1 MKKTSSNI
9 ELILSF
15 KKGDEKAFEILFQK
29 YHKKLYAFLYKLLN
43 SKEDAEEIVQ
53 NTFIKIWER
62 REDFIADYSFESFL
76 FTIAKNAFLNET
88 RKRINGKIITDHMDF
103 LNEVS
108 SVETDDYVI
117 YKETKTLINSFIDE
131 LPARRKEIF
140 LLRRVHGLSRKEIA
154 DKLGISII
162 TVDNQLTKATSF
174 LKEQFIK
181 HSLILLLL
189 FLK

>member
-1 MKKTSSNI
+1 MTSSNI